1 MLITVRV
8 GIMKTL
14 LMIFFIFPV
23 VNSLPVLQLDYIK
36 MFYENRSGLY
46 TPVSEK
52 ALMDIAL

>member
-1 MLITVRV
+1 
-8 GIMKTL
+8 
-14 LMIFFIFPV
+14 MIFFIFPV